1 MHLNEVVSTGLQS
14 MDQILAG
21 GFHCGSLNIIA
32 ARPGMGK
39 STLALQLAIN
49 MAKSHGKTVCFFSF
63 EMSMGQLNLR
73 LKELIGKETEIS
85 ELPISLDAPCWI
97 TPNLIHEKLSN
108 IQNLGAVI
116 LDYVQLIRHDEAHIQ
131 GWQKQ
136 NLCEIIRELKQ
147 IAKEFRIIVIGISQ
161 LPRTTEDRRD
171 HHPTINDFLCMDNAM
186 EQYADTVLL
195 LYRDAYYNHTADRS
209 SMEIVVAKNRY
220 GKTGTLKFCW
230 NEIYPLIPMAWYRQ
244 SPFQTP

>member
-1 MHLNEVVSTGLQS
+1 MHLNEAVSTGLLS

-21 GFHCGSLNIIA
+21 GFHGGSLNIIA
-32 ARPGMGK
+32 ARP
-39 STLALQLAIN
+39 
-49 MAKSHGKTVCFFSF
+49 
-63 EMSMGQLNLR
+63 SMGQLNLR

-85 ELPISLDAPCWI
+85 ELPISLDDPCWI
-97 TPNLIHEKLSN
+97 TPNLIREKLSN

-116 LDYVQLIRHDEAHIQ
+116 LDYVQLIRHNEAHIQ

-220 GKTGTLKFCW
+220 GKTDTLKFCW
-230 NEIYPLIPMAWYRQ
+230 SEIYPLIPMAWYR
-244 SPFQTP
+244 